1 MSLRF
6 LIAVALTVTL
16 SAGTIR
22 AQQKRPLAIDDIYR
36 YDAVADLAVAP
47 DLKSAAYTRDWA
59 APGLKVRRQALWI
72 AEGSADKKRPLEA
85 GEPDGRKPVFSPD
98 GKWIAFL
105 STRPFADGTPP
116 VAPVPPYSDVATD
129 IWLIPSAGGKAIPL
143 AGVSKPYGRVFNDG
157 FYGRVAFSPDGKRL
171 VFVADD
177 GRPARSREER
187 ELNITIVREDQ
198 GEGYEGYGTARIWVA
213 ELAENPTDVAAK
225 SVKSLT
231 THENDS
237 TDAWW
242 GDPQW
247 APNGTH
253 IVAVANR
260 TDDRES
266 VRFSINKNYDLWR
279 IDAVSGELKQL
290 TTGPGPEVSP
300 RFSAD
305 GLKLLCL
312 SVPRKGPH
320 ADIYNLMTV
329 DLASESPTEHVVF
342 DHHTVDRDKPP
353 HLPPAFPL
361 PTEPWLDH
369 QLIQC
374 DGLAGL
380 KTERQ
385 FVIATTGARFDS
397 KNVKETPA
405 AAELRAARERLT
417 PPSHAYL
424 NEREL
429 GITETVTWNSKDGL
443 SIDGLLTLP
452 PDSVAKPP
460 HKLLVYPHGGPHS
473 RVIEGFNF
481 TAEIFAAQGY
491 AVFQPNF
498 RGSAGYSRKFLDADR
513 GDFGGGDMQ
522 DILTGIDMLVKKNI
536 ADPQRQFV
544 YGISYGGY
552 MTNWLVGHTTQFRA
566 AATQNSVTDLT
577 MMWGLGD
584 LQSWTEWEFRGR
596 PWEVPLTMRERSPL
610 TYAHLVT
617 TPTLILHADH
627 DRRCPLAMGQAW
639 YRALKEA
646 GVETEMVIYHNE
658 RHGLS
663 QLPHLADV
671 YRRTLAWFAKHDV
684 KPTNAPASNVP
695 TSNQPTGK

>member
-1 MSLRF
+1 MSCRL
-6 LIAVALTVTL
+6 LLAVALATIL
-16 SAGTIR
+16 SAGEAN
-22 AQQKRPLAIDDIYR
+22 AQQKRPLAIEDLYR

-47 DLKSAAYTRDWA
+47 DLKSAVYTRDWA
-59 APGLKVRRQALWI
+59 TPRRELRQQSLWLV
-72 AEGSADKKRPLEA
+72 EGSSDKRRPLE
-85 GEPDGRKPVFSPD
+85 GNEYDGRKPVYSPD
-98 GKWIAFL
+98 GKWIAFQ
-105 STRPFADGTPP
+105 SMRPYPDGPDMNFKNE
-116 VAPVPPYSDVATD
+116 VPKYSDLATD
-129 IWLIPSAGGKAIPL
+129 IWLIPSTGGRVIPL
-143 AGVSKPYGRVFNDG
+143 VGKNRPYGRVFNDG

-177 GRPARSREER
+177 GRPTRSREEW

-225 SVKSLT
+225 SVKCLT
-231 THENDS
+231 TD
-237 TDAWW
+237 DAWY

-247 APNGTH
+247 SPNGSH
-253 IVAVANR
+253 LVAVANR

-266 VRFSINKNYDLWR
+266 VRFSINKNFDLWR
-279 IDAVSGELKQL
+279 IDATSGELKQL

-300 RFSAD
+300 RFSPD

-320 ADIYNLMTV
+320 ADIYNLMVV
-329 DLASESPTEHVVF
+329 DLASENPTERVVF
-342 DHHTVDRDKPP
+342 DHHNVDRDKPP
-353 HLPPAFPL
+353 HLSPAFPL
-361 PTEPWLDH
+361 PAEPWLDH
-369 QLIQC
+369 QLITC

-385 FVIATTGARFDS
+385 VVVTTTGAKFDL

-405 AAELRAARERLT
+405 AAELRVARERLS
-417 PPSHAYL
+417 PPSHSYL

-429 GITETVTWNSKDGL
+429 GKTETITWGSKDGL
-443 SIDGLLTLP
+443 TIDGLLTLP
-452 PDSVAKPP
+452 PESVAKPP
-460 HKLLVYPHGGPHS
+460 YKLLVYPHGGPHG
-473 RVIEGFNF
+473 RVTEGFNF
-481 TAEIFAAQGY
+481 TAEIFAAHGY

-498 RGSAGYSRKFLDADR
+498 RGSTGYGRKFLDADR

-522 DILTGIDMLVKKNI
+522 DILTGIDMLVKKNVV
-536 ADPQRQFV
+536 DPQRQFV

-577 MMWGLGD
+577 MMWGLSD

-646 GVETEMVIYHNE
+646 GVETEMVIYHQE
-658 RHGLS
+658 RHGLT

-671 YRRTLAWFAKHDV
+671 YNRTLAWFAKHDV
-684 KPTNAPASNVP
+684 KPTNASASNVP
-695 TSNQPTGK
+695 ASNQPSGK